1 MNEWRVESLRDLRA
15 EGLSALYRER
25 ERGRER
31 EGEGDFGSV
40 YFNFD

>member
-31 EGEGDFGSV
+31 ETLEVFILILIR
-40 YFNFD
+40 

>member
-15 EGLSALYRER
+15 EGLSALYREG
-25 ERGRER
+25 EG

-40 YFNFD
+40 YFIFD

>member
-15 EGLSALYRER
+15 EGLSALYRE
-25 ERGRER
+25 G

-40 YFNFD
+40 YFIFD